1 MLFSVITITKDN
13 PDGFA
18 RTRESVKAQ
27 SFFDYEWIVVDG
39 DIEPDDGIYDA
50 MNKGIS
56 RAGGTFLIFLN
67 AGDTFAAPD
76 VLARLASFAAYDF
89 LYGDAIEGGHMKP
102 ARHSI
107 AYGMPTHHQ
116 AMAFRRGD
124 LRYDTRYQVAADY
137 KFTAQA
143 MAQGRCKYAGF
154 PICVFEQGGLSQ
166 RKTALARQEQILIRR
181 ELGIHAPFAPALQRL
196 SLIMKKAAPALYW
209 MARRRFKTS
218 RA

>member
-1 MLFSVITITKDN
+1 MLFSVITITKNN

-39 DIEPDDGIYDA
+39 DIEEDAGIYDA

-56 RAGGTFLIFLN
+56 RAGGTFLIFMN

-76 VLARLASFAAYDF
+76 VLSRLASYASYDF
-89 LYGDAIEGGHMKP
+89 LYGDAIEDGHIKP
-102 ARHSI
+102 AHHTI

-116 AMAFRRGD
+116 AMAFRRGS
-124 LRYDTRYQVAADY
+124 LRYDTRYKIAADY

-143 MAQGRCKYAGF
+143 MANGRSKYVGF
-154 PICVFEQGGLSQ
+154 PVCVFEKGGISQ
-166 RKTALARQEQILIRR
+166 HKTTLAREEQKQIRR
-181 ELGIHAPFAPALQRL
+181 ELGIRAPFAPFIQNL
-196 SLIMKKAAPALYW
+196 SLFLKKTAPGLYW
-209 MARRRFKTS
+209 MARSRLRTS